1 MTKTLNMKCWEYVD
15 RTVKKQLALIVWS
28 FIETKSKQT
37 DNEINFLFIQYMKEI
52 KRNQF
57 VTNGKENEPKSF
69 HVCDKNTQKSVGI
82 RFLMFQ
88 PNWMQ
93 TNWKRNEFFP

>member
-1 MTKTLNMKCWEYVD
+1 
-15 RTVKKQLALIVWS
+15 
-28 FIETKSKQT
+28 
-37 DNEINFLFIQYMKEI
+37 MKEI

-93 TNWKRNEFFP
+93 TNENEMSFFHREKVKLNQFLSNERQWGHETL